1 VSSNRRLMAGSL
13 ILLLLLALVIVWMA
27 GGFNARV
34 LPGLLITEARTGGS
48 SYVVS
53 SQKRPSF
60 ERVPGSIEAR
70 ETTLV
75 SSRVLSTVERVL
87 VRAGDRVEADD
98 LLVSLDQR
106 DLKARLESL
115 TASRAAI
122 DARLQEA
129 QKTLVRTEE
138 LLERGLLSQADADKA
153 VAAEAA
159 LLAERQAVSETAK
172 ELAAAVSYTEVR
184 APIAG
189 RVVDRFVEPGDLA
202 SPGAR
207 LVSLYNPGSLEVAV
221 KVRESLA
228 MRLALGDAVQVTV
241 PSVQRSFSAQVSEIV
256 PVADRVSRSFD
267 VTLQVS
273 EIQGLLPGLFA
284 EAQIPSGEELW
295 RAVPEEFVQ
304 HLGQLNLVWIES
316 PSGPVKRFVRVGRSE
331 GGYLEITAG
340 LEDGD
345 RLIEQ
350 P

>member
-1 VSSNRRLMAGSL
+1 MSC
-13 ILLLLLALVIVWMA
+13 
-27 GGFNARV
+27 
-34 LPGLLITEARTGGS
+34 
-48 SYVVS
+48 
-53 SQKRPSF
+53 
-60 ERVPGSIEAR
+60 AR
-70 ETTLV
+70 ETNLV

-87 VRAGDRVEADD
+87 VRAGGRVEADD

-159 LLAERQAVSETAK
+159 LLAGRQAVSETAK
-172 ELAAAVSYTEVR
+172 ELEAAVSYTEVR

-202 SPGAR
+202 RPGAR
-207 LVSLYNPGSLEVAV
+207 LVSLCNPGSLEVAV

-228 MRLALGDAVQVTV
+228 MGLALGDVVPVKV
-241 PSVQRSFSAQVSEIV
+241 PSAQHSFSAQVSEIV

-267 VTLQVS
+267 VTLQVA

-295 RAVPEEFVQ
+295 RAMPEEFVQ

-316 PSGPVKRFVRVGRSE
+316 PSGPVKRFVRVGRTD
-331 GGYLEITAG
+331 GNYLEITAG
-340 LEDGD
+340 LEDGE
-345 RLIEQ
+345 RLIAK